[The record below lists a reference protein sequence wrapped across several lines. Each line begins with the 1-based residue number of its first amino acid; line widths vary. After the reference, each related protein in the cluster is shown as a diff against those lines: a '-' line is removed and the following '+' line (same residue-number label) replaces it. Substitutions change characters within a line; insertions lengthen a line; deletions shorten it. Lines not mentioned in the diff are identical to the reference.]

1 MESDELY
8 DLEANKRDHKIEITD
23 IAISKVPYIQY
34 REIPAEH
41 YESLQEIA
49 KMVLETARNEND
61 CNEVVFA
68 YSLDGI
74 ELRDKDGEYL
84 AVAFGDEHSVS
95 PESDTDIFHLL
106 RTAKD
111 CVLVLI
117 HNHPNLSKISLQ
129 DISYLL
135 KYETINTIHDA
146 NTIIERTEMR
156 DYTYI
161 AGDFDHDKS
170 AVDCLYWMND
180 NGFLSF
186 KDAHDIQQS
195 YDSSLPCSIKKSL
208 RHRLEN
214 SYKFILIVG
223 DHTDTVSK
231 GGCQL
236 CRSYNSYGRYC
247 ARFYT
252 VDYRSFVK
260 FECDKAVSDNLA
272 IVVLYNSYKINRNLC
287 PESVRWKGTHQ

>member
-1 MESDELY
+1 MGSDELY

-49 KMVLETARNEND
+49 RMVLETARNEND

-135 KYETINTIHDA
+135 KYETIKMIVVVTNMGSI
-146 NTIIERTEMR
+146 N
-156 DYTYI
+156 YVVKS
-161 AGDFDHDKS
+161 GKFD
-170 AVDCLYWMND
+170 W
-180 NGFLSF
+180 
-186 KDAHDIQQS
+186 
-195 YDSSLPCSIKKSL
+195 
-208 RHRLEN
+208 
-214 SYKFILIVG
+214 
-223 DHTDTVSK
+223 
-231 GGCQL
+231 
-236 CRSYNSYGRYC
+236 
-247 ARFYT
+247 
-252 VDYRSFVK
+252 
-260 FECDKAVSDNLA
+260 DKAAEMFEKAGREFLKKDDLKHRQKITDDFLA
-272 IVVLYNSYKINRNLC
+272 HCHECGLIFEDR
-287 PESVRWKGTHQ
+287 